1 MIVPVNK
8 LGHYQPKRRKYI
20 KSISTNNNTKA
31 KFFTIEIVTPLYLVQ
46 YMASLSVMQNS
57 IFIRSSVLDL
67 NLQNLK

>member
-8 LGHYQPKRRKYI
+8 LGHYQLKRRKYI